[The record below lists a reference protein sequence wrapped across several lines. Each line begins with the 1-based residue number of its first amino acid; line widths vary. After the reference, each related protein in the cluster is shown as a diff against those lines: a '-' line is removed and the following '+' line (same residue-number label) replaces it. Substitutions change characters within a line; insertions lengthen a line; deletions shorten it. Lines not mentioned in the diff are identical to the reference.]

1 MKIEPGN
8 IDLMMLQYAQKYL
21 AKFIPITIDQVKEL
35 LTYCEIRKFNKK
47 EIIVKEGEVDN
58 YLNLVIS
65 GMVRKF
71 LRHGKNEHILQL
83 ATEGHV
89 LQSEISFLTQTPSEV
104 ILEAL
109 EPTVLISLTYKNME
123 LALDYFPQGE
133 KLGRL
138 IITGMYIK
146 KDENRYNRIS
156 KSAREIFFHYIE
168 NHPHML
174 QRVSQKYLASYLQ
187 IKPETF
193 SRLKTIYYKKKKADR
208 DG

>member
-1 MKIEPGN
+1 MRIEPGD
-8 IDLMMLQYAQKYL
+8 IDPMMLQYAQKYL
-21 AKFIPITIDQVKEL
+21 AKFIPITMEQVKEL
-35 LTYCEIRKFNKK
+35 LTYCEIRKFDKK
-47 EIIVKEGEVDN
+47 AVIVHQGEVDN
-58 YLNLVIS
+58 YLNLVIT
-65 GMVRKF
+65 GMVRKY
-71 LRHGKNEHILQL
+71 LRHGKHEHILQL

-109 EPTVLISLTYKNME
+109 EPTMLISLTYKNME

-138 IITGMYIK
+138 IMTGMYIK

-156 KSAREIFFHYIE
+156 KTPREIFFHYIE

-174 QRVSQKYLASYLQ
+174 QRVSQKYLASYLK

-193 SRLKTIYYKKKKADR
+193 SRLKAIYHEKKKAER
-208 DG
+208 SS